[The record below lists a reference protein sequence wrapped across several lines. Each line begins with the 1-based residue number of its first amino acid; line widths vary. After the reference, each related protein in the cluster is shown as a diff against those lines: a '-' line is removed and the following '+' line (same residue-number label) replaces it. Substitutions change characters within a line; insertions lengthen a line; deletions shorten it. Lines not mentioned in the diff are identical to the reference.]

1 MANMTMVVVM
11 SQMVFNRKKL
21 DVCVYLMSAVAVQME
36 VNREDKCF
44 LEERSQCLALAG
56 GGRCKCNSDRPG
68 KFLNQKE
75 DNL

>member
-36 VNREDKCF
+36 VNREDKYF
-44 LEERSQCLALAG
+44 LDGEVSMFGTCRWRKVQMQ
-56 GGRCKCNSDRPG
+56 R
-68 KFLNQKE
+68 
-75 DNL
+75 